1 MPNRHTGAGR
11 QQATATQAPAG
22 TRQPPHRR
30 RQAAGSRHT
39 GAGRQQAAATQAPA
53 GTRQPPAENRR
64 TYMYVIFDMDGVIV
78 DSEAVYLAGYLHAAE
93 LYDLPIEDMR
103 TAIGRATGVT
113 DNMERAIMVE
123 TFGHL
128 PQFSMDKTYK
138 ACRDYFN
145 NIVETGQM
153 KLKPGAAEILKF
165 LKDNDI
171 PTGLASSSPR
181 VMIEKVLRP
190 HDVLQYFDT
199 VISGD
204 MVEHGKPD
212 PEIFLKCAA
221 QMSIPESKY
230 SEIFVI
236 EDSHNGIRAAY
247 AAGMQ
252 PVMVPD
258 QLPATDE
265 MRLLS
270 AAVLPSL
277 SDVIKWLQSCCTKN

>member
-1 MPNRHTGAGR
+1 
-11 QQATATQAPAG
+11 
-22 TRQPPHRR
+22 
-30 RQAAGSRHT
+30 
-39 GAGRQQAAATQAPA
+39 
-53 GTRQPPAENRR
+53 
-64 TYMYVIFDMDGVIV
+64 MYVIFDMDGVIV
-78 DSEAVYLAGYLHAAE
+78 DSEAVYLAGYLHTAE

-103 TAIGRATGVT
+103 TAVGRATGVT

-165 LKDNDI
+165 LRDNDI

-181 VMIEKVLRP
+181 AMIEKVLKP
-190 HDVLQYFDT
+190 HDVLQFFDT

-212 PEIFLKCAA
+212 PDGRHTRQECSRSWCRIC
-221 QMSIPESKY
+221 S
-230 SEIFVI
+230 
-236 EDSHNGIRAAY
+236 
-247 AAGMQ
+247 
-252 PVMVPD
+252 
-258 QLPATDE
+258 
-265 MRLLS
+265 RLRTRC
-270 AAVLPSL
+270 
-277 SDVIKWLQSCCTKN
+277 DGCRQRCCQR